1 MDLLQLSRIADSH
14 TNVVD
19 ERDYKRMYDLIS
31 KLDDVSKLRR
41 HSEVQA
47 SKIKDPLKAAARY
60 VAGMKMA

>member
-14 TNVVD
+14 ANVVD

-41 HSEVQA
+41 HSEAQA
-47 SKIKDPLKAAARY
+47 SKIKDPLKRLL
-60 VAGMKMA
+60 VM